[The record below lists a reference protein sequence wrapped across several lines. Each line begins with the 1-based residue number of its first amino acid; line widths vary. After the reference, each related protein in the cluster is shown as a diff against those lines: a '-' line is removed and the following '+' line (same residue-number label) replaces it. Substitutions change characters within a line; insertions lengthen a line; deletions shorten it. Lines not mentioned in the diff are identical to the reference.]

1 MRRAAA
7 AVLALGIVGVAGGA
21 IIYQPGGPFGGML
34 GLWGLDG
41 SSSQSAGALFSHWN
55 P

>member
-1 MRRAAA
+1 MRRAAGA
-7 AVLALGIVGVAGGA
+7 A
-21 IIYQPGGPFGGML
+21 IIYQTGGPFGGML
-34 GLWGLDG
+34 GLWGPDV